1 MTDTARLDRIEGKI
15 DKLNDVLTAVARMEE
30 KLIAVDKETEFITQ
44 RLLRKE
50 TKLIELEKK
59 VDKASSTL
67 SVLTRV
73 FWIVLSA
80 LIPAFVGSVWVYG
93 EKIDSL
99 IDKEVRYER
108 TIDDGPGNRRTT
120 SETPLG
126 TRID

>member
-15 DKLNDVLTAVARMEE
+15 DKLNDVLTSVARMEE
-30 KLIAVDKETEFITQ
+30 KLIAVDKETEFLTQ

-93 EKIDSL
+93 EKLDNL
-99 IDKEVRYER
+99 MNNGVRYER
-108 TIDDGPGNRRTT
+108 TIDDRPGDRRTT

-126 TRID
+126 TRTN